1 MSREKIEEMAKIAQD
16 AIDYYSS
23 GDCPY
28 SPCRY
33 RDSSICCDVCAS
45 IKALCDAG
53 YRKQE
58 WISVDERLPEDKQ
71 MCLAYATVYF
81 VPDHVDECDHSEEI
95 IVTKFYKDFGF
106 MDWHVHF
113 WMPLPEAPKMK
124 GGAE

>member
-53 YRKQE
+53 YRKQSEGE
-58 WISVDERLPEDKQ
+58 WKKVYQNDV
-71 MCLAYATVYF
+71 ATVY
-81 VPDHVDECDHSEEI
+81 ECSNCKHL
-95 IVTKFYKDFGF
+95 TFGTS
-106 MDWHVHF
+106 DYCICG
-113 WMPLPEAPKMK
+113 AKMK
-124 GGAE
+124 DGAE